1 MSVHDGEEDDRTASE
16 NNTKSE
22 GNQESYE
29 IQVNLRHSSKAAQ
42 KARGRTI
49 AYGGAEYDIDAEAGA
64 IRADIDSHEEMI
76 VPVDTVR
83 RERRGI
89 SQGIVKRLRNSEM
102 ADRPRFM
109 DSS

>member
-22 GNQESYE
+22 GNQGRYQV
-29 IQVNLRHSSKAAQ
+29 QVNLRHSPKAAP
-42 KARGRTI
+42 RRTI
-49 AYGGAEYDIDAEAGA
+49 AYDRAEYDIDAEAGA
-64 IRADIDSHEEMI
+64 IRADVESHEEMI

-83 RERRGI
+83 RERRGV